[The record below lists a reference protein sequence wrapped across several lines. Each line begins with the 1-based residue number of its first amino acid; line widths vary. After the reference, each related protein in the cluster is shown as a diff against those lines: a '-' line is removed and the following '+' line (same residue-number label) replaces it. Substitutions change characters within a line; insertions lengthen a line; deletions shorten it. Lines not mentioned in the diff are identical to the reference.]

1 MVAIVG
7 RRIKHSMGDIA
18 GSRRLIGSLMSDFSR
33 AALPPDAIIAPP
45 AEAWLASIVESS
57 FDAIISKDLNSTIT
71 TWNRAAERLFGYA
84 PAEAVGRSI
93 LMLIPDHLQGEEA
106 EIIGRI
112 KRGEVVETYETTRRR
127 KDGSLVEVSLTV
139 SPIRD
144 ALGAIVGASKIARDI
159 SVTREN
165 ERRIRLLMAEVNHR
179 VKNQFAVIL
188 SMIRETGRQSP
199 EPAVFQQR
207 VKDRIMALSRSHDL
221 LVETEWTG
229 TDLSAL
235 VTAQLES
242 FEHREQVSV
251 SGPLLSLKPMA
262 LQYLGI
268 AFHEL
273 ATNSA
278 KYGALSETGGTISV
292 SWEITPHA
300 GGDRQFSLWWRESF
314 APRSLPPGPSREGF
328 GTTVLKRITPSALH
342 GRSHFESTA
351 DSVLWS
357 VTAPL
362 DALKAT

>member
-1 MVAIVG
+1 
-7 RRIKHSMGDIA
+7 
-18 GSRRLIGSLMSDFSR
+18 MSDFTR
-33 AALPPDAIIAPP
+33 TVLPPDAISAPP
-45 AEAWLASIVESS
+45 AEAWLASIVQSS
-57 FDAIISKDLNSTIT
+57 FDAIISKDLNSIIT

-84 PAEAVGRSI
+84 EAEAVGRSI
-93 LMLIPDHLQGEEA
+93 LMLIPDHLQSEETD
-106 EIIGRI
+106 IIGRI
-112 KRGEVVETYETTRRR
+112 RRGEMIETYETTRRR
-127 KDGSLVEVSLTV
+127 KDGSPVEVSLTV

-144 ALGAIVGASKIARDI
+144 ASGAIVGASKIARDI

-199 EPAVFQQR
+199 DPVMFQQR

-235 VTAQLES
+235 ITAQLES

-251 SGPLLSLKPMA
+251 SGPLLALKPMA

-278 KYGALSETGGTISV
+278 KYGALSGADGAIHV
-292 SWEITPHA
+292 SWEITSHA
-300 GGDRQFSLWWRESF
+300 AGDRQFSLWWRESF
-314 APRSLPPGPSREGF
+314 PAQELPSVPPREGF

-342 GRSHFESTA
+342 GRSHFESTT
-351 DSVLWS
+351 DGVLWS

-362 DALKAT
+362 DALRAT

>member
-1 MVAIVG
+1 
-7 RRIKHSMGDIA
+7 
-18 GSRRLIGSLMSDFSR
+18 MSDISR
-33 AALPPDAIIAPP
+33 AASAPDAIAAPP

-57 FDAIISKDLNSTIT
+57 FDAIISKDLCSTIT
-71 TWNRAAERLFGYA
+71 TWNRAAEQLFGYTA
-84 PAEAVGRSI
+84 AEAVGRSI
-93 LMLIPDHLQGEEA
+93 LMLIPDHLQGEEDD
-106 EIIGRI
+106 IIGRI
-112 KRGEVVETYETTRRR
+112 RRGEMIETYETTRRR

-144 ALGAIVGASKIARDI
+144 ATGAIVGASKIARDI

-199 EPAVFQQR
+199 DPVVFQQR

-235 VTAQLES
+235 ITAQLES
-242 FEHREQVSV
+242 FEHREQVSL
-251 SGPLLSLKPMA
+251 SGPLLALKPMA

-278 KYGALSETGGTISV
+278 KYGALSDAGGTISI
-292 SWEITPHA
+292 SWEIVPLD
-300 GGDRQFSLWWRESF
+300 GVRQFSLWWRESF
-314 APRSLPPGPSREGF
+314 APRRESPRPPREGF
-328 GTTVLKRITPSALH
+328 GTTVLRRITPSALH
-342 GRSHFESTA
+342 GRSHFESTP
-351 DSVLWS
+351 DSVLWT
-357 VTAPL
+357 VTAPV
-362 DALKAT
+362 DALRAA

>member
-1 MVAIVG
+1 MPDQA
-7 RRIKHSMGDIA
+7 
-18 GSRRLIGSLMSDFSR
+18 R
-33 AALPPDAIIAPP
+33 ADPSHGAVSAPP

-57 FDAIISKDLNSTIT
+57 FDAIISKNLQSTIT
-71 TWNRAAERLFGYA
+71 TWNRAAERLFGYSA
-84 PAEAVGRSI
+84 QEAIGHSV
-93 LMLIPDHLQGEEA
+93 LMLIPENLQGEEDD
-106 EIIGRI
+106 IIARI
-112 KRGEVVETYETTRRR
+112 RRGERIETYETIRRR

-144 ALGAIVGASKIARDI
+144 ATGAIVGASKIARDI

-188 SMIRETGRQSP
+188 SMIRETGRQSSD
-199 EPAVFQQR
+199 PATFQQR
-207 VKDRIMALSRSHDL
+207 VKERIMALSRSHDL
-221 LVETEWTG
+221 LVDTEWSG

-235 VTAQLES
+235 ITAQLES

-251 SGPLLSLKPMA
+251 SGPLLALKPMA

-278 KYGALSETGGTISV
+278 KYGALGERGGTIRV
-292 SWEITPHA
+292 SWEVSPATDS
-300 GGDRQFSLWWRESF
+300 DRQFSLWWRESF
-314 APRSLPPGPSREGF
+314 ATPISQAQELSPREGF
-328 GTTVLKRITPSALH
+328 GTTVLRRITPRAINGH
-342 GRSHFESTA
+342 GHFDACA
-351 DSVLWS
+351 DGLTWS

-362 DALKAT
+362 EALRAG

>member
-1 MVAIVG
+1 MPDQA
-7 RRIKHSMGDIA
+7 RPEFSQ
-18 GSRRLIGSLMSDFSR
+18 GSVS
-33 AALPPDAIIAPP
+33 APP

-57 FDAIISKDLNSTIT
+57 FDAIVSKNLQSIIT
-71 TWNRAAERLFGYA
+71 TWNRAAERLFGYSA
-84 PAEAVGRSI
+84 MEAIGRSV
-93 LMLIPDHLQGEEA
+93 LMLIPENLRGEEDD
-106 EIIGRI
+106 IIARI
-112 KRGEVVETYETTRRR
+112 RRGERIETYETIRRR

-144 ALGAIVGASKIARDI
+144 ASGSIVGASKIARDI

-188 SMIRETGRQSP
+188 SMIRETGKQSP
-199 EPAVFQQR
+199 DPATFQQR
-207 VKDRIMALSRSHDL
+207 VKERIMALSRSHDL
-221 LVETEWTG
+221 LVETEWSG

-242 FEHREQVSV
+242 FEHREKVSV
-251 SGPLLSLKPMA
+251 SGPLLALKPMA

-278 KYGALSETGGTISV
+278 KYGALGDRGGTIRI
-292 SWEITPHA
+292 SWEVSPTTDD
-300 GGDRQFSLWWRESF
+300 DRQFSLWWRETFDSSGSK
-314 APRSLPPGPSREGF
+314 APVQAAREGF
-328 GTTVLKRITPSALH
+328 GTTVLRRIAPSALNGH
-342 GRSHFESTA
+342 GHFESA
-351 DSVLWS
+351 NDGVIWS

-362 DALKAT
+362 EALRAN

>member
-1 MVAIVG
+1 
-7 RRIKHSMGDIA
+7 
-18 GSRRLIGSLMSDFSR
+18 MSDLSR
-33 AALPPDAIIAPP
+33 AASAPDAISAPP

-57 FDAIISKDLNSTIT
+57 FDAIISKDLCSTIT
-71 TWNRAAERLFGYA
+71 SWNRAAERLFGYSA
-84 PAEAVGRSI
+84 AEAVGRSI
-93 LMLIPDHLQGEEA
+93 LMLIPDHLQGEE
-106 EIIGRI
+106 EDIIGRI
-112 KRGEVVETYETTRRR
+112 RRGEMIETFETMRRR

-144 ALGAIVGASKIARDI
+144 GTGAIVGASKIARDI

-199 EPAVFQQR
+199 DPVVFQQR

-235 VTAQLES
+235 ITAQLES
-242 FEHREQVSV
+242 FEHREQVSL
-251 SGPLLSLKPMA
+251 SGPLLALKPMA

-278 KYGALSETGGTISV
+278 KYGALSGAGGSISIA
-292 SWEITPHA
+292 WEIVPVD
-300 GGDRQFSLWWRESF
+300 GGDRQFSLLWRESF
-314 APRSLPPGPSREGF
+314 TPRHEPPGPPREGF

-342 GRSHFESTA
+342 GQSHFESTA
-351 DSVLWS
+351 DSVVWT
-357 VTAPL
+357 VTAPV
-362 DALKAT
+362 DALRAA